1 MAIKKVQLDAIAALT
16 IGVLTENK
24 SQLGPE
30 EANCILTI
38 QSAIPESPLLAT
50 IVDICKSLSIPS
62 QKQ

>member
-24 SQLGPE
+24 SQLGAE
-30 EANCILTI
+30 ETNCILTI
-38 QSAIPESPLLAT
+38 QSAIPQSPLLT
-50 IVDICKSLSIPS
+50 TLVDITNSLSIPS